1 LVAEGET
8 VMIHLG
14 KRTWRP
20 YAAVTAAV
28 LSLAVV
34 LAVPG
39 SAGAANKAAAAPRAA
54 ALAPSSSLIA
64 PGDDLKTTSGVRGV
78 TSDGRLVTGRFIPI
92 ASHINRHGRMIVRGT
107 LKLVVD
113 PKGAFPIRTST
124 VAGVPVQTVR
134 TIPTTST
141 LSASSLTAA
150 ALPAGACNVLNLVL
164 GPLDLDLLGLVVHLD
179 KVVLNIIAQSGAGQ
193 LLGNLLCAV
202 AHLLDGIPLSQ
213 QLAQISDLLNSI
225 LAILQQQ

>member
-1 LVAEGET
+1 
-8 VMIHLG
+8 MIHLG
-14 KRTWRP
+14 KRAWRP

-78 TSDGRLVTGRFIPI
+78 TSDGRLVTGHFVPK
-92 ASHINRHGRMIVRGT
+92 SSFVNRHGHLIVRGT
-107 LKLVVD
+107 LNMVLQ
-113 PKGAFPIRTST
+113 GAFPIRTST
-124 VAGVPVQTVR
+124 VANVPVKTVKS
-134 TIPTTST
+134 IPTTST
-141 LSASSLTAA
+141 LSASTLTTAA

-202 AHLLDGIPLSQ
+202 AHLLDGVPLSQ
-213 QLAQISDLLNSI
+213 QLAQISALLNSI
-225 LAILQQQ
+225 LAILQQ

>member
-1 LVAEGET
+1 
-8 VMIHLG
+8 MIHLG

-39 SAGAANKAAAAPRAA
+39 SAGAANKAATAPHAA
-54 ALAPSSSLIA
+54 ALAPSASLVA

-78 TSDGRLVTGRFIPI
+78 TSDGRLVTGHFIPK
-92 ASHINRHGRMIVRGT
+92 SSFVNRHGRLIVRGT
-107 LKLVVD
+107 LNMVLQGD
-113 PKGAFPIRTST
+113 FPIKTST
-124 VAGVPVQTVR
+124 IANVPVQTVQSL
-134 TIPTTST
+134 PTTST
-141 LSASSLTAA
+141 LTSNSLTAA
-150 ALPAGACNVLNLVL
+150 ALPAGACNVLHLVL
-164 GPLDLDLLGLVVHLD
+164 GPLSLNLLGLVVHLN
-179 KVVLNIIAQSGAGQ
+179 KVILNVIAQSGAGN

-202 AHLLDGIPLSQ
+202 AHLLDGVPLSQ
-213 QLAQISDLLNSI
+213 QLSQISALLNSI